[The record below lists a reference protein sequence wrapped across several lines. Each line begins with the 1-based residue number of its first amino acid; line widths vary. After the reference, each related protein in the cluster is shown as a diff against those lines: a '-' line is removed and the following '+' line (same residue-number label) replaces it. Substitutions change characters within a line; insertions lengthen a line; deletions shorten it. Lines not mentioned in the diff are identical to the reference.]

1 MLMPMM
7 AEAQIKIT
15 EKSNTQK
22 LMTIR
27 MGKIN
32 LFFDNDYY
40 LALET
45 SNQFDDPMILPL
57 GKDKKTAIETL
68 ENLIDIV
75 ASIKKGDAIKIES
88 AYEREFRI
96 YRSAKNTISI
106 HSDGYAGF
114 AYTTKAELT
123 RLLDCVTFDI
133 R

>member
-1 MLMPMM
+1 MKKIFILIMTMLMPMM

-68 ENLIDIV
+68 ENLMI
-75 ASIKKGDAIKIES
+75 
-88 AYEREFRI
+88 
-96 YRSAKNTISI
+96 
-106 HSDGYAGF
+106 
-114 AYTTKAELT
+114 
-123 RLLDCVTFDI
+123 
-133 R
+133 